1 MANDFASRPEGVY
14 RTLGPGS
21 QIAGYLIGEQI
32 GAGGMAVVFRARDE
46 VLGRLA
52 AVKVIA
58 PSMANDEEFRA
69 RFLRES
75 RMVAAVDSLHIIPV
89 YAAGEAEGLLYIATR
104 FVAGGDL
111 AGLLRRSGGRLDPDR
126 AASLVAQ
133 VASALDA
140 AHAAGLV
147 HRDVK
152 PQNILVDSVP
162 ERPEHAFLSD
172 FGLSKGTQSATR
184 LTADG
189 QFLGTP
195 DYSSPEQIR
204 GGDVDGRA
212 DQYSLACVAYVLITG
227 ELPFPRSDTV
237 ATMFA
242 HLQEAVPLVTRLRPE
257 LSPAVNGVI
266 ARALAKAPTDRY
278 RRCADFAAAL
288 QEAVDLT
295 RPAPAPDPWAWL
307 ARDDRAAWI
316 PAAERPWRPPGDAAD
331 FAGSPP
337 APAGPTPTFRPP
349 RAGRDADWAHP
360 SIPPQYAAGWATA
373 IKENAGYANTVAAGN
388 GGTGRPA
395 RPAAEGRRPAP
406 RGRRRHMALI
416 GGAAAVVL
424 AAAGVIYAVNQSDG
438 SHGASLAGSPSSV
451 ERPSKPT
458 LAATLTV
465 PGDNTVDTAWT
476 SPDGQFIAASGQGR
490 SIYVWNA
497 ARRSYLTM
505 LTAPNIRIGTTVYS
519 AIVDNVAFNAD
530 DSTLTAV
537 LYPNVP
543 SGAPTPGSSSSY
555 AVYQWKLPTGDPT
568 LLWSVQVPATVA
580 FSNDNST
587 ALTSQNN
594 VVSLVTLSPELNTA
608 PSVTLP
614 GGADQAYPP
623 PFELDLTGSRMI
635 YHPASDETY
644 VWDFG
649 TESVVAKLRSSEYT
663 VLSPDGKTIL
673 VANSS
678 NYPTPTGG
686 TSKAP
691 PTLWDVATQ
700 SNVTPSD
707 PRWKAQLREPWE
719 TYSWETYSEDGSVL
733 MTKRAGGK
741 LDLWSTATH
750 KYLLTITDPNYR
762 TDGFATAA
770 SGGQDVVILSTEKT
784 VNGRDEYRQLAVWA
798 TPLA

>member
-1 MANDFASRPEGVY
+1 MANDFTSRPEGVY

-21 QIAGYLIGEQI
+21 RIAGYLIGEQI

-58 PSMANDEEFRA
+58 PAMANDEEFRA

-111 AGLLRRSGGRLDPDR
+111 AGLLHRSGRPLDPDR

-162 ERPEHAFLSD
+162 EQPEHAFLSD
-172 FGLSKGTQSATR
+172 FGLSKGTKSATR

-212 DQYSLACVAYVLITG
+212 DQYSLACVAYVLLTG

-242 HLQEAVPLVTRLRPE
+242 HLQESVPLVTRLRPE

-266 ARALAKAPTDRY
+266 ARALAKAPADRY

-288 QEAVDLT
+288 QEAVDLS
-295 RPAPAPDPWAWL
+295 RPAPEPDPWAWL
-307 ARDDRAAWI
+307 ARDDRAAWV
-316 PAAERPWRPPGDAAD
+316 PTAERPWQQPPGNPAG
-331 FAGSPP
+331 FTGSPP
-337 APAGPTPTFRPP
+337 QPPGPSPAFTPQP
-349 RAGRDADWAHP
+349 AGRDADWSHP

-373 IKENAGYANTVAAGN
+373 LRENAGYANTVAGKA
-388 GGTGRPA
+388 GTGRPPKSA
-395 RPAAEGRRPAP
+395 PAGRRPSP
-406 RGRRRHMALI
+406 RRQRRHMALI

-424 AAAGVIYAVNQSDG
+424 AAAGVIYAVGQSGG
-438 SHGASLAGSPSSV
+438 SHGASLASSPSSV

-458 LAATLTV
+458 LTAMLTV

-497 ARRSYLTM
+497 ASRSYLTT
-505 LTAPNIRIGTTVYS
+505 LTAPNIRIGTTVYT
-519 AIVDNVAFNAD
+519 AIIDNVAFSAD

-543 SGAPTPGSSSSY
+543 SGAPTPGSSSAY

-568 LLWSVQVPATVA
+568 LVWSVQVPATVA

-594 VVSLVTLSPELNTA
+594 TVSQVTLSPELNTA

-623 PFELDLTGSRMI
+623 PFELDLTGARMI
-635 YHPASDETY
+635 YHPASNETY

-649 TESVVAKLRSSEYT
+649 KESVVAKLRSSEYT

-673 VANSS
+673 VANPS

-700 SNVTPSD
+700 SNVTPAD
-707 PRWKAQLREPWE
+707 PRWKAQLHEPWE
-719 TYSWETYSEDGSVL
+719 VYSWETYSEDGSVL

-741 LDLWSTATH
+741 LDLWSTVTH
-750 KYLLTITDPNYR
+750 QYLLTITDPNYR
-762 TDGFATAA
+762 KDGFAIAA
-770 SGGQDVVILSTEKT
+770 AGGRDVVILSTEKT
-784 VNGRDEYRQLAVWA
+784 VNDEDEYRQVAVWA

>member
-1 MANDFASRPEGVY
+1 M
-14 RTLGPGS
+14 
-21 QIAGYLIGEQI
+21 
-32 GAGGMAVVFRARDE
+32 
-46 VLGRLA
+46 
-52 AVKVIA
+52 
-58 PSMANDEEFRA
+58 
-69 RFLRES
+69 
-75 RMVAAVDSLHIIPV
+75 
-89 YAAGEAEGLLYIATR
+89 
-104 FVAGGDL
+104 
-111 AGLLRRSGGRLDPDR
+111 
-126 AASLVAQ
+126 
-133 VASALDA
+133 
-140 AHAAGLV
+140 
-147 HRDVK
+147 
-152 PQNILVDSVP
+152 
-162 ERPEHAFLSD
+162 
-172 FGLSKGTQSATR
+172 
-184 LTADG
+184 
-189 QFLGTP
+189 
-195 DYSSPEQIR
+195 
-204 GGDVDGRA
+204 
-212 DQYSLACVAYVLITG
+212 
-227 ELPFPRSDTV
+227 
-237 ATMFA
+237 
-242 HLQEAVPLVTRLRPE
+242 
-257 LSPAVNGVI
+257 
-266 ARALAKAPTDRY
+266 
-278 RRCADFAAAL
+278 
-288 QEAVDLT
+288 
-295 RPAPAPDPWAWL
+295 
-307 ARDDRAAWI
+307 
-316 PAAERPWRPPGDAAD
+316 
-331 FAGSPP
+331 
-337 APAGPTPTFRPP
+337 
-349 RAGRDADWAHP
+349 
-360 SIPPQYAAGWATA
+360 
-373 IKENAGYANTVAAGN
+373 
-388 GGTGRPA
+388 
-395 RPAAEGRRPAP
+395 
-406 RGRRRHMALI
+406 
-416 GGAAAVVL
+416 
-424 AAAGVIYAVNQSDG
+424 
-438 SHGASLAGSPSSV
+438 
-451 ERPSKPT
+451 
-458 LAATLTV
+458 
-465 PGDNTVDTAWT
+465 
-476 SPDGQFIAASGQGR
+476 
-490 SIYVWNA
+490 WNA

-673 VANSS
+673 VANPS

>member
-1 MANDFASRPEGVY
+1 MTRDFASRPEGFY
-14 RTLGPGS
+14 RKLGPGS
-21 QIAGYLIGEQI
+21 RIAGYLIGEQI

-58 PSMANDEEFRA
+58 PSMAHDEEFRA

-75 RMVAAVDSLHIIPV
+75 RMGAAVDSLHIIPV
-89 YAAGEAEGLLYIATR
+89 YAAGEAEGLLYIAMR

-111 AGLLRRSGGRLDPDR
+111 AGLLRRAGGRLDPDR

-172 FGLSKGTQSATR
+172 FGLSKGTQSSTR

-195 DYSSPEQIR
+195 DYSAPEQIKS
-204 GGDVDGRA
+204 GHVDGRA
-212 DQYSLACVAYVLITG
+212 DQYSLGCVAFVLLTG
-227 ELPFPRSDTV
+227 ELPFGRSDTV

-266 ARALAKAPTDRY
+266 ARALAKSPADRY

-288 QEAVDLT
+288 QEAVALRS
-295 RPAPAPDPWAWL
+295 RPAEPDPWAWL
-307 ARDDRAAWI
+307 ARDDRAAWV
-316 PAAERPWRPPGDAAD
+316 PAAERAWRQPPAAAGM
-331 FAGSPP
+331 AGSPP
-337 APAGPTPTFRPP
+337 ARSPAPLPP
-349 RAGRDADWAHP
+349 QAPRDADRAHP
-360 SIPPQYAAGWATA
+360 SVPPEYAAAWAAA
-373 IKENAGYANTVAAGN
+373 IRENEGYANTVSAGD
-388 GGTGRPA
+388 GGAGRA
-395 RPAAEGRRPAP
+395 QRPAAGQ
-406 RGRRRHMALI
+406 RGRLQSKRFQMALI
-416 GGAAAVVL
+416 AGTAAVLV
-424 AAAGVIYAVNQSDG
+424 AAAGVIYAATQPGS
-438 SHGASLAGSPSSV
+438 SHGTSLAGSSASIK
-451 ERPSKPT
+451 RPSKPT

-465 PGDNTVDTAWT
+465 PGDNTVDTAWI
-476 SPDGQFIAASGQGR
+476 SPDGTLIAATGQGR

-497 ARRSYLTM
+497 ASRSYVTT
-505 LTAPNIRIGTTVYS
+505 LTAPNIKIGTTVYS
-519 AIVDNVAFNAD
+519 AVIDNVAFSAD
-530 DSTLTAV
+530 NSSLTAA

-555 AVYQWKLPTGDPT
+555 AVYRWNLATGQPT
-568 LLWSVQVPATVA
+568 LMWSVEVPATVA
-580 FSNDNST
+580 FSNDIST
-587 ALTSQNN
+587 ALTSQKN

-608 PSVTLP
+608 PPVTLP

-623 PFELDLTGSRMI
+623 PYELDLNGGRMI
-635 YHPASDETY
+635 YHPATNETY
-644 VWDFG
+644 VWDFSR
-649 TESVVAKLRSSEYT
+649 ESVVAKLRSSEYT

-673 VANSS
+673 AANPS

-686 TSKAP
+686 SGTAA
-691 PTLWDVATQ
+691 PTLWDVATR
-700 SNVTPSD
+700 SNVTPAD
-707 PRWKAQLREPWE
+707 PRWKQQLRQPWE
-719 TYSWETYSEDGSVL
+719 TYSWETYSEDGSVI

-741 LDLWSTATH
+741 FDLWSTATH
-750 KYLLTITDPNYR
+750 KYLLTITEPNYR
-762 TDGFATAA
+762 KEGFATAA
-770 SGGQDVVILSTEKT
+770 AGGGEVVILTTEKK
-784 VNGRDEYRQLAVWA
+784 VNDKDEYRQISLWE
-798 TPLA
+798 TPLS